1 MHISLLLLS
10 AGTDIIFEVTFF
22 KSNDKI
28 QTKHIDKRIRERK
41 QSTNRGRMGFK
52 LSIVLLHFLMITV
65 PIGHHSERLFSV
77 RASNIDL
84 NETQSKI
91 RKIATITTATATI
104 VSDTCNDRFC
114 YSPTNETAI
123 GRETM
128 PSYKE
133 YDQLKTTS
141 ILYGLAK
148 MATERGQQHQCARD
162 LKKIYDGIHR
172 KEIWAIKGRYP
183 IQL

>member
-1 MHISLLLLS
+1 
-10 AGTDIIFEVTFF
+10 
-22 KSNDKI
+22 
-28 QTKHIDKRIRERK
+28 
-41 QSTNRGRMGFK
+41 MGFK
-52 LSIVLLHFLMITV
+52 TSIVLLHFLMITV
-65 PIGHHSERLFSV
+65 PIGQYSERLLSV
-77 RASNIDL
+77 RASNIDV

-114 YSPTNETAI
+114 HSSTNETAI

-148 MATERGQQHQCARD
+148 MATERVQQNRCSRE
-162 LKKIYDGIHR
+162 LTKIYDGIHR
-172 KEIWAIKGRYP
+172 KEIWAIKGR
-183 IQL
+183 

>member
-1 MHISLLLLS
+1 
-10 AGTDIIFEVTFF
+10 
-22 KSNDKI
+22 
-28 QTKHIDKRIRERK
+28 
-41 QSTNRGRMGFK
+41 MGFK
-52 LSIVLLHFLMITV
+52 TSIVLLHFLMITV
-65 PIGHHSERLFSV
+65 PIGQYSEKIFSV
-77 RASNIDL
+77 RASNIDV

-91 RKIATITTATATI
+91 RKITTITTATATI

-148 MATERGQQHQCARD
+148 MATERVQQNQCSRE
-162 LKKIYDGIHR
+162 LTKIYDGIHR
-172 KEIWAIKGRYP
+172 KEIWAIKGAYR
-183 IQL
+183 LFVLLFFFSLW